1 MNWRAETTGNPL
13 PLSRSATQLTEIM
26 AKFQDSEANLVQ
38 FVKARGNTKQHL
50 FDLIAPSHYSIT
62 SSARRRIV
70 FGNLTPSLRLDA
82 GRFNKRP
89 PSFNL
94 GLVERTKCLR
104 RLLLARRNFRSEIGD
119 PPSHRILKGEKP
131 ADLPVQAPTKYQ
143 LVINLKTAK
152 TLGIE
157 MPASVLARV
166 DEVIE

>member
-1 MNWRAETTGNPL
+1 MEEHDAPHAFGVLRARRERP
-13 PLSRSATQLTEIM
+13 RYRAAEQRDER
-26 AKFQDSEANLVQ
+26 AAV
-38 FVKARGNTKQHL
+38 H
-50 FDLIAPSHYSIT
+50 SIT
-62 SSARRRIV
+62 SSARRRIAV
-70 FGNLTPSLRLDA
+70 GNLTPSLRLDA